1 MRKKKRKR
9 KRVIDK
15 KISLGTIL
23 TGVTIIG
30 TFIFTQGSTQTKIQN
45 VEKEQANT
53 IKTVKKNE
61 GDITNLKVSVAKIET
76 QLDNRFDRLEEIL
89 MDLD

>member
-1 MRKKKRKR
+1 M
-9 KRVIDK
+9 IDK

-30 TFIFTQGSTQTKIQN
+30 TFIFTQGSTQAKIE
-45 VEKEQANT
+45 VIEKEQINT
-53 IKTVKKNE
+53 VKTVKKNE

>member
-1 MRKKKRKR
+1 M
-9 KRVIDK
+9 IDK

-30 TFIFTQGSTQTKIQN
+30 TFIFTQGSTQAKIE
-45 VEKEQANT
+45 VIEKEQINT
-53 IKTVKKNE
+53 VKTVKKNE

-76 QLDNRFDRLEEIL
+76 HLDNRFARLEEMF
-89 MDLD
+89 MDLE